1 MFVLFE
7 VIIFKIFML
16 VLVEIVFMFSEM
28 FILNFKKIYFY
39 YEF

>member
-16 VLVEIVFMFSEM
+16 ILVEIVFMFSEM
-28 FILNFKKIYFY
+28 FISNLKKFIRFLL
-39 YEF
+39 

>member
-16 VLVEIVFMFSEM
+16 ILVEIVFMFSEM
-28 FILNFKKIYFY
+28 FILNLKKFIRFLL
-39 YEF
+39 

>member
-16 VLVEIVFMFSEM
+16 ILVEIVFMFSEM
-28 FILNFKKIYFY
+28 FILNFKKFIRFLL
-39 YEF
+39 